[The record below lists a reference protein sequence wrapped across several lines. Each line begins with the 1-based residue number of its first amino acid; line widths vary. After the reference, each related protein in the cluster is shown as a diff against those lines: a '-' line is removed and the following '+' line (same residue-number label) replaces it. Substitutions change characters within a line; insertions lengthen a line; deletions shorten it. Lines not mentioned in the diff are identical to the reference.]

1 MRSVVFAI
9 ADTARAVRGKRAH
22 INPASHGRDDR
33 VGSERVEA
41 SCVVTKRALV
51 LACLAASCATTEPP
65 KAPEPRVDVVE
76 LFRRARFKE
85 LSELDT
91 GAAIRWVTR
100 IRARQIADG
109 EDVAD
114 TTARVAYRLGDAPA
128 AKEAV
133 NALSASNRTR
143 KIISALLENVDATKH
158 LRETVGEHP
167 GRVQLPLLKPALA
180 LGLPVIEI
188 ELKGRRFRML
198 WDTGASENVL
208 SPKAVDELDLVRTA
222 VQFPVLRDVDGYV
235 VRFAATGTEELR
247 IGPEWTLKNVP
258 WLVADLSTVA
268 DLLNR
273 ATTGLDGFLSPQL
286 VIPQGCFTVDKA
298 RAVLDVG
305 FDKRTCGQMLAGLS
319 HRTPVFTWNGLVYA
333 SVKIHQS
340 PDVAVQLETGSPI
353 SFLRS
358 DATRYL
364 PRGTINAPGPDDEIA
379 HDLSSTVDFHV
390 AGRERAISA
399 IDLQPRRVTD
409 GHDDLATLG
418 TDILL
423 EGSSMIVSFA
433 TMELGLT
440 DGRVANARGVTSV
453 ENEHKQER

>member
-1 MRSVVFAI
+1 MRGRFHAHFSG
-9 ADTARAVRGKRAH
+9 RAV
-22 INPASHGRDDR
+22 
-33 VGSERVEA
+33 
-41 SCVVTKRALV
+41 V
-51 LACLAASCATTEPP
+51 LISIATACATTEPP

-85 LSELDT
+85 LSELDAS
-91 GAAIRWVTR
+91 AAIRWVTR
-100 IRARQIADG
+100 IRAKQMADG

-114 TTARVAYRLGDAPA
+114 TTARVAYRQGDAPA

-143 KIISALLENVDATKH
+143 KIISALLDNVDASKR
-158 LRETVGEHP
+158 LRETIGEHP

-180 LGLPVIEI
+180 VGLPVIEI

-208 SPKAVDELDLVRTA
+208 SPKAVDELDLGRTD
-222 VQFPVLRDVDGYV
+222 VQFPVLRDIDGYV

-247 IGPEWTLKNVP
+247 IGPEWTVKNVP

-273 ATTGLDGFLSPQL
+273 ATAGLDGFLSPQL
-286 VIPQGCFTVDKA
+286 LIPQGCFNVDKA
-298 RAVLDVG
+298 RAVLDLG
-305 FDKRTCGQMLAGLS
+305 FDKRTCAAMVAGLP
-319 HRTPVFTWNGLVYA
+319 HRAPVFTWNGLVYA
-333 SVKIHQS
+333 SAKIHES
-340 PDVAVQLETGSPI
+340 PEVAVQLETGSPI

-364 PRGTINAPGPDDEIA
+364 PGGAIKSPGAEDEIA
-379 HDLSSTVDFHV
+379 HALTKTVDFHV
-390 AGRERAISA
+390 AGRQRAISS

-423 EGSSMIVSFA
+423 EGASMIVSFA

-440 DGRVANARGVTSV
+440 DARVASAGVTSD
-453 ENEHKQER
+453 ENEHKQGR